1 MTNQTIS
8 HAYRSLEEMVAR
20 SAEALRPPERLTVP
34 EAAEKYRRISNT
46 GGGIVGK
53 FTHENTWYTVE
64 VLETLTSDE
73 FEGVVFVT
81 SAQASKT
88 EGVLEWV
95 THSVICD
102 PADLMIVAPT
112 HEAGRYFSKS
122 RLTKLWLDTPKIREY
137 MFPGKQSKNVFDI
150 SFKNGMLLTVS
161 HPSIGELRGKPIPR
175 LWLTDYDAMP
185 LDVDGEGA
193 PFDLA
198 RARTTT
204 FGRFSMV
211 VAESTPGHE
220 VTNPKWLANSPHE
233 APPADGIMSLYNR
246 GDRRRWFWHCPECS
260 VPFEPD
266 FKLLRWPDEGD
277 DVMKADNVK
286 MECPHCNH
294 QFDES
299 KKQSL
304 NKKGRWVRDGQRLT
318 KEGKIVGVPYRS
330 NIASFWM
337 KGVAAGFL
345 TWRTIILDYLKAEND
360 FDRTGNEQA
369 LKVFYNTRLGEPYV
383 PQALLAERLPEAL
396 KARAEDWGGDAT
408 DPVVPEGVRYLMAT
422 VDVQAGMKSA
432 FVVHVY
438 GFGVGGDVWHI
449 DMFKIRKSRRTDDD
463 GDAQIIDPAAYPE
476 DWQILVDKV
485 IEKTYPLGDGSGRH
499 MQIKLVGC
507 DSGGKD
513 GVTTNAYNFWR
524 WLKNEDERGYH
535 KRFQL
540 LKGEPSK
547 SAPRYKISYPDAQR
561 KDRKAGARGDVPV
574 GFINSN
580 TQKDTAHAMLGR
592 TEAGGG
598 MVHFP
603 TWAEDWLYTQ
613 LTSEIRTP
621 KGWESTSKRRNE
633 AFDLLYYVISLQ
645 IDPRI
650 RGEQIDWADPPNW
663 AEEWDKNDLVIAS
676 ANAGGLV
683 KAKRSLKSFEDL
695 GRALT

>member
-1 MTNQTIS
+1 MTQTS
-8 HAYRSLEEMVAR
+8 KASYQSLEEMVAR

-34 EAAEKYRRISNT
+34 QAAEKYRRISNM

-53 FTHENTWYTVE
+53 FTHDNTAYM
-64 VLETLTSDE
+64 LEPLECLTSDE
-73 FEGVVFVT
+73 YEGVVFVT
-81 SAQASKT
+81 SAQAAKT
-88 EGVLEWV
+88 EGVLEWI

-102 PADLMIVAPT
+102 PADMMIVAPT

-122 RLTKLWLDTPKIREY
+122 RLTKLWLDTPKIQEY
-137 MFPGKQSKNVFDI
+137 MFTGKKSKNVFDI
-150 SFKNGMLLTVS
+150 SFKNGMMLTVS
-161 HPSIGELRGKPIPR
+161 HPSVGELRGKPIPR

-220 VTNPKWLANSPHE
+220 VTNPKWLANSKHE

-246 GDRRRWFWHCPECS
+246 GDRRRMYWICPSCKE
-260 VPFEPD
+260 PFEPD
-266 FKLLRWPDEGD
+266 FKLMTWPEEGD
-277 DVMKADNVK
+277 DVFKAENAV
-286 MECPHCNH
+286 MECPHCKH
-294 QFDES
+294 KIEERL
-299 KKQSL
+299 KQGL
-304 NKKGRWVRDGQRLT
+304 NKKGRWIKDGQRLT
-318 KEGKIVGVPYRS
+318 KEGKVLGVPFRS
-330 NIASFWM
+330 NIASFWL
-337 KGVAAGFL
+337 KGIAAGFL
-345 TWRTIILDYLKAEND
+345 TWKTVVMDFLKASEE

-369 LKVFYNTRLGEPYV
+369 LKVFHNTRLGEPYV
-383 PQALLAERLPEAL
+383 PQAMLAERLPEQL
-396 KARAEDWGGDAT
+396 KARAEDWGGDEKA
-408 DPVVPEGVRYLMAT
+408 PVVPEGVRYLLAT
-422 VDVQAGMKSA
+422 VDVQAGLKSA

-438 GFGVGGDVWHI
+438 GMGVGGDVWHV
-449 DMFKIRKSRRTDDD
+449 DMFKIRKSKRTDDD

-476 DWQILVDKV
+476 DWDVLIEQV
-485 IEKTYPLGDGSGRH
+485 IEKTYPLADDSGRH

-524 WLKNEDERGYH
+524 SLRDDDEGRNHH

-547 SAPRYKISYPDAQR
+547 TAPRYKIAYPDAQR

-580 TQKDTAHAMLGR
+580 LQKDTAHAMLGR
-592 TEAGGG
+592 TEPKGG
-598 MVHFP
+598 MIHFP
-603 TWAEDWLYTQ
+603 IWAPDWLYTQ
-613 LTSEIRTP
+613 LTAEIRTP

-633 AFDLLYYVISLQ
+633 AFDLLYYVVSLQ
-645 IDPRI
+645 IDQRV
-650 RGEQIDWADPPNW
+650 RGEHIDWNDPPGW
-663 AEEWDKNDLVIAS
+663 AKEWDKNDLVVKDSEA
-676 ANAGGLV
+676 AGFV
-683 KAKRSLKSFEDL
+683 KPKRSRSFKDL
-695 GRALT
+695 GKSLT